1 MSSDMHTA
9 WSRSP
14 PPQPVSTLLP
24 GLPCLPL
31 GLVGHLALP
40 DGRNRVGYKFP
51 LCSTMRG
58 FVLSHP
64 PTCTPGTW
72 SYSQLSPTLGG
83 GQECGRERSQERT
96 RREVW
101 GYSQE
106 SQAVLSQAA
115 QGGRGAQALLPVPRA
130 PRSQGHPGTQVVM
143 RGATTLAP
151 PLLPHPGLQLTFCPL
166 GPMTQISPG
175 RPC

>member
-14 PPQPVSTLLP
+14 CPQPGSTLLP

-31 GLVGHLALP
+31 GLVGHLDLP
-40 DGRNRVGYKFP
+40 DGRNRVVQVSSLQHDEGFCLKSPSNLHPWDLVLFP
-51 LCSTMRG
+51 TQ
-58 FVLSHP
+58 SHP
-64 PTCTPGTW
+64 
-72 SYSQLSPTLGG
+72 GG
-83 GQECGRERSQERT
+83 GQERGRERSQERT

-101 GYSQE
+101 GYLQE

>member
-1 MSSDMHTA
+1 MAETG
-9 WSRSP
+9 W
-14 PPQPVSTLLP
+14 
-24 GLPCLPL
+24 
-31 GLVGHLALP
+31 
-40 DGRNRVGYKFP
+40 YKFP
-51 LCSTMRG
+51 LYSTMRG

-72 SYSQLSPTLGG
+72 SYSQLSLTLGG
-83 GQECGRERSQERT
+83 GVGGRERSQERT
-96 RREVW
+96 TREVW
-101 GYSQE
+101 GYLQE

-115 QGGRGAQALLPVPRA
+115 QGGREVQALLPVPQV

-151 PLLPHPGLQLTFCPL
+151 PLLPHLGLQLTFCPL